1 VNAQTRRRGGPL
13 VLLALTL
20 AILWL
25 AALVP
30 RHLAKTDEGRYAEIS
45 REMVSSGNWITP
57 RLDGIKYFEKP
68 ALQYWATALADDV
81 FGMNEFSARLWT
93 GLTGLLG
100 LAALGFATRRVYGR
114 GTAIGAVAVLS
125 SSVLYLVMGH
135 IDTLDM
141 GLTGFMTLTLAGL
154 LASQFSGE
162 GADARLVYAAWAG
175 AALAILSKGLIGLL
189 LPGAAALLY
198 IVTQRD
204 WRMLARVRIGSGL
217 LLLLAISAPW
227 FVLVSQAN
235 PEFPHFFFI
244 HEHVERFLTHEHN
257 RVGPWW
263 YFVPVLA
270 FGVLPWISVLPQA
283 LGRVWLGP
291 AASSP
296 DLLRQA
302 QADRF
307 LFIWAAFI
315 FVFFSASGSKLPSYI
330 LPMMPALAVLIAR
343 ALRVAR
349 LQNLVAH
356 ARVILVLALVG
367 VLLGLFA
374 GRLADAADQREAYQG
389 LGSYLAA
396 GCGLLAAAALLAAR
410 AFHRGLR
417 ERGVLLLASAALL
430 CGLTGVAGYD
440 SFDRFAS
447 AQYVAERIAPLLTPK
462 TQLYSVEMY
471 EQTLP
476 YYLKRTMTL
485 VNHRDELDFGL
496 TQEPE
501 RWIATLN
508 QFQTRWNEDEQAVAV
523 MPPSTFDKLRAIH
536 LPMRVVLSDRRFVVI
551 AKP

>member
-1 VNAQTRRRGGPL
+1 M
-13 VLLALTL
+13 LLALTL

-25 AALVP
+25 AALAP

-45 REMVSSGNWITP
+45 REMVASGDWITP

-100 LAALGFATRRVYGR
+100 LAALGGAARRVYGR
-114 GTAIGAVAVLS
+114 ATAIGAVAILA

-141 GLTGFMTLTLAGL
+141 GLTGFMTVTLAGL
-154 LASQFSGE
+154 LASQFSGQRS
-162 GADARLVYAAWAG
+162 DARLVYGAWAG
-175 AALAILSKGLIGLL
+175 AALAILSKGLIGLV
-189 LPGAAALLY
+189 LPGAVAVLY
-198 IVTQRD
+198 ILIQRD
-204 WRMLARVRIGSGL
+204 WRMLLRLRIGSGL
-217 LLLLAISAPW
+217 LLLMAISAPW

-263 YFVPVLA
+263 YFIPVLA
-270 FGVLPWISVLPQA
+270 FGMLPWVSVLPQA
-283 LGRVWLGP
+283 LVRVWAKLS
-291 AASSP
+291 AANP
-296 DLLRQA
+296 ELERQA
-302 QADRF
+302 RADRF
-307 LFIWAAFI
+307 LFIWAVFI

-330 LPMMPALAVLIAR
+330 LPILPALAILIAR
-343 ALRVAR
+343 AMRVAR

-356 ARVILVLALVG
+356 ARIVLALALIG
-367 VLLGLFA
+367 VLFGAFA
-374 GRLADAADQREAYQG
+374 GHLTNAAEQRDAYQG
-389 LGSYLAA
+389 LGRFLAA
-396 GCGLLAAAALLAAR
+396 GCVVLAAGAWLAAR
-410 AFHRGLR
+410 AFDQGLR
-417 ERGVLLLASAALL
+417 QRGVLYLSAAALL
-430 CGLTGVAGYD
+430 CGLTSVAGYD
-440 SFDRFAS
+440 AFDRFAS
-447 AQYVAERIAPLLTPK
+447 AEYVASSMAPLLTPETK
-462 TQLYSVEMY
+462 LYSLEMY

-496 TQEPE
+496 SQEPE
-501 RWIATLN
+501 RWIPTLN
-508 QFQTRWNEDEQAVAV
+508 GFVSHWNQDERALAV